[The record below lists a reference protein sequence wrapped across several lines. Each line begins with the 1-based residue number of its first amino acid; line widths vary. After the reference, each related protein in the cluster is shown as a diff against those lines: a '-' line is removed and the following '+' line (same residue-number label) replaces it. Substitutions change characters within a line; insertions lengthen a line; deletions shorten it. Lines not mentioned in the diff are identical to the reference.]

1 MSELKNIHNE
11 PIKDIEIISNNIVS
25 NFEITTI
32 KTFLNMKILINK
44 KILKLVLK
52 IVSSSKKKLI
62 KYKEHSLI
70 IFGNCYEIIKKEY
83 IFDNINKILNFNGEF
98 FYLQK

>member
-1 MSELKNIHNE
+1 
-11 PIKDIEIISNNIVS
+11 
-25 NFEITTI
+25 
-32 KTFLNMKILINK
+32 MKILINK
-44 KILKLVLK
+44 KNLK
-52 IVSSSKKKLI
+52 ISFKNSFRVKKKLI

-98 FYLQK
+98 FFISKIKSRVNYFRKYFVLLSDLFMKIHK